1 MALPRSGLLRLLKSL
16 RSANGLELVRS
27 VAERMLQKLI
37 ESGAAARIGAEGNE
51 HTEARIAYRN
61 GHHGKT
67 LTTQAGD
74 LDLAVLTLR
83 TGSSSPGLLER
94 RCRIDQALY
103 AVIVD
108 VHAHGVST

>member
-16 RSANGLELVRS
+16 RSADGLELVRS
-27 VAERMLQKLI
+27 VAERMPQKPI
-37 ESGAAARIGAEGNE
+37 ESGVAARIGAEGNK
-51 HTEARIAYRN
+51 HTEVRVAHPN
-61 GHHGKT
+61 GHHGRT
-67 LTTQAGD
+67 PTIQACD

-108 VHAHGVST
+108 AYVHGVST